1 MTWSLPSV
9 PPCCQ
14 KLWFR
19 YLACFFLGSFGA
31 LGFPSYDLF
40 PLLLL
45 SLSIFWLVLT
55 SFALEAPK
63 RSFLAGYAFGF
74 GYFLVGLWWIGNAL
88 LIDGNVFKWA
98 WPLAVCG
105 LPVILAPFP
114 MLAAGISRLF
124 AKGRSLP
131 SFLFFIAAM
140 AASEWIRG
148 HAFTGFP
155 WNLYGM
161 TWTFSLPMLQIL
173 SIGGIY
179 LLSILTLFWFT
190 APAFALFGE
199 DSPKIRW
206 GVLGVALASWAA
218 VYGFGVWRI
227 DSHPTAY
234 NTSFILQVVQ
244 PNIPQG
250 EKWDGEKRWDNYL
263 KTIRLSQPV
272 ANSSFLSQ
280 EKASRLIILPET
292 AFGYR
297 ELEDSEAGQALRD
310 TLAMF
315 PQPTYLLTGA
325 LLRSADDKTGQL
337 AYHNSLLVVN
347 QETRILESFDKFHL
361 VPFGEYI
368 PFQSYIPIAP
378 IVQFSGFV
386 EGPGPRTLAVENIP
400 PFSPL
405 VCYEVIFSGSV
416 TDRDKRPQWI
426 VNVTNDAWYGL
437 SPGPFQHFGQTI
449 YRAIEEGLPLV
460 RSTNT
465 GISAILDPYGRSV
478 AKSGLYEDSVLESY
492 LPSPILAPPPY
503 TFFQDGIFLLLLIA
517 CITPIFLAI
526 TRKKIWV

>member
-1 MTWSLPSV
+1 MIWV
-9 PPCCQ
+9 PPPLPLCCQ
-14 KLWFR
+14 KPWVR
-19 YLACFFLGSFGA
+19 YLGCFFLGGIGA

-40 PLLLL
+40 QLLLL
-45 SLSIFWLVLT
+45 SLSAFWVVLT
-55 SFALEAPK
+55 SFAPEHPR

-74 GYFLVGLWWIGNAL
+74 GYFLVGLWWVGNAL
-88 LIDGNVFKWA
+88 LIDGNIFKWA

-105 LPVILAPFP
+105 LPIILAPFP
-114 MLAAGISRLF
+114 MLAAGLSRLV

-131 SFLFFIAAM
+131 SFLFFIAVM
-140 AASEWIRG
+140 AFSEWVRG

-173 SIGGIY
+173 SVGGIY
-179 LLSILTLFWFT
+179 LLSLLTVFWFT
-190 APAFALFGE
+190 APAFAVLGE
-199 DSPKIRW
+199 ASPKMRRS
-206 GVLGVALASWAA
+206 VLGIALVSWVA
-218 VYGFGVWRI
+218 VYGFGTWRLKT
-227 DSHPTAY
+227 HPTEY

-250 EKWDGEKRWDNYL
+250 EKWDGEKRWENYL
-263 KTIRLSQPV
+263 KTLRLSQPV
-272 ANSSFLSQ
+272 PNSPFSAQ
-280 EKASRLIILPET
+280 TTATRLIILPET

-297 ELEDSEAGQALRD
+297 ELEDEAARQALRD
-310 TLAMF
+310 TLALF

-325 LLRSADDKTGQL
+325 LLYSRNEETGRS
-337 AYHNSLLVVN
+337 AYHNSLLVLN
-347 QETRILESFDKFHL
+347 QETRILETFDKFHL

-368 PFQSYIPIAP
+368 PFQSYIPIGP

-386 EGPGPRTLAVENIP
+386 EGPGPRTLTIGNIP

-405 VCYEVIFSGSV
+405 VCYEVIFSGAV

-437 SPGPFQHFGQTI
+437 SPGPFQHFGQTV

-478 AKSGLYEDSVLESY
+478 ANTGLYKDSVLESY
-492 LPSPILAPPPY
+492 LPSALFLPPPY
-503 TFFQDGIFLLLLIA
+503 TFFRDTIFLLLLAA
-517 CITPIFLAI
+517 CITPTFLARN
-526 TRKKIWV
+526 RKKIWF

>member
-1 MTWSLPSV
+1 
-9 PPCCQ
+9 
-14 KLWFR
+14 
-19 YLACFFLGSFGA
+19 
-31 LGFPSYDLF
+31 
-40 PLLLL
+40 
-45 SLSIFWLVLT
+45 
-55 SFALEAPK
+55 
-63 RSFLAGYAFGF
+63 
-74 GYFLVGLWWIGNAL
+74 
-88 LIDGNVFKWA
+88 
-98 WPLAVCG
+98 
-105 LPVILAPFP
+105 
-114 MLAAGISRLF
+114 
-124 AKGRSLP
+124 
-131 SFLFFIAAM
+131 
-140 AASEWIRG
+140 
-148 HAFTGFP
+148 
-155 WNLYGM
+155 
-161 TWTFSLPMLQIL
+161 
-173 SIGGIY
+173 
-179 LLSILTLFWFT
+179 
-190 APAFALFGE
+190 
-199 DSPKIRW
+199 
-206 GVLGVALASWAA
+206 
-218 VYGFGVWRI
+218 
-227 DSHPTAY
+227 
-234 NTSFILQVVQ
+234 
-244 PNIPQG
+244 
-250 EKWDGEKRWDNYL
+250 
-263 KTIRLSQPV
+263 
-272 ANSSFLSQ
+272 
-280 EKASRLIILPET
+280 LPET

-405 VCYEVIFSGSV
+405 VCYEVIFSGAV

-437 SPGPFQHFGQTI
+437 SPGPFQHFGQTV

-478 AKSGLYEDSVLESY
+478 AKSNLYEDFVLESY